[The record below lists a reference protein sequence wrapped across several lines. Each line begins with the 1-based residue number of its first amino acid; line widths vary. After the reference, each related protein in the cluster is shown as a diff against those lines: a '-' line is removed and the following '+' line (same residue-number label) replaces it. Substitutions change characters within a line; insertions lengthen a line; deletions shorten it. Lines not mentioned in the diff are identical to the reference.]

1 MMKKIIFF
9 VAALGLCAVQMQPL
23 WAAPYGDD
31 QGLDENGQGQNQNGQ
46 GQNQNG
52 QGQNQNGQGP
62 NGQ

>member
-1 MMKKIIFF
+1 MLKKIIFF

-23 WAAPYGDD
+23 SAQSYGDD
-31 QGLDENGQGQNQNGQ
+31 QGLDQNGQ

-52 QGQNQNGQGP
+52 QGQNQNGQGA